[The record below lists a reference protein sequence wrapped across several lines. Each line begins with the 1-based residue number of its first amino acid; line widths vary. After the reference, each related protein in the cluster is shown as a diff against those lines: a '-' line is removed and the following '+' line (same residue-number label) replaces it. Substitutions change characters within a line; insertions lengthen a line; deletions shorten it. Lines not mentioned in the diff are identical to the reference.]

1 MSTIKSIKAE
11 LNNLNIAFPAK
22 AKKVELEAILAAASP
37 SDEPVEVPRKKR
49 TSTKTILRALFTKVG
64 DELTVEDVIANVT
77 AQANVKP
84 ETIGTMIGDLKN
96 PKYAAG
102 EPLYIER
109 KDNVYRR
116 VDGPKS

>member
-1 MSTIKSIKAE
+1 MNVKQLKSE
-11 LNNLNIAFPAK
+11 LKNLDIAFPSK
-22 AKKVELEAILAAASP
+22 AKKVELEALLAAASP

-49 TSTKTILRALFTKVG
+49 TSTKAILRALFAKVG
-64 DELTVEDVIANVT
+64 DELTVEDVTAHVV

-102 EPLYIER
+102 EPVFIER

-116 VDGPKS
+116 VDAPAS